1 MWLWLGL
8 VLHFSIDSHFSTFNP
23 ILIIFILERW
33 TTHLHIHTFFERFV
47 FIILS
52 FSFKKL
58 KLEVKSGDNYLEMK
72 YRPHDSIFLFT
83 SIILDY

>member
-1 MWLWLGL
+1 M
-8 VLHFSIDSHFSTFNP
+8 
-23 ILIIFILERW
+23 
-33 TTHLHIHTFFERFV
+33 THLHIHTFFERFV